1 VARRALKKLHQWP
14 HSRRSHFAD
23 AGGAVLR
30 EISGGCVCSGRCER
44 AVSADIHRCVE
55 QCRFLLREFRVEPR
69 TRQGLDGVR
78 NVARPATVRLRPNL
92 GQRKR

>member
-1 VARRALKKLHQWP
+1 MQAEL
-14 HSRRSHFAD
+14 S
-23 AGGAVLR
+23 LR
-30 EISGGCVCSGRCER
+30 ETAEGCVCSGRCER
-44 AVSADIHRCVE
+44 AVSADIHRYVE

-78 NVARPATVRLRPNL
+78 NVARPATVRLRPNP